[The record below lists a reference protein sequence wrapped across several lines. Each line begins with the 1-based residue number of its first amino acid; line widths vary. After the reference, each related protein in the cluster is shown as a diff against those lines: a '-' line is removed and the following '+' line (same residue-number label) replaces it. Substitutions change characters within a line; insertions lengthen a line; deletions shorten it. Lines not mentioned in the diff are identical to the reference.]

1 MDSKSSAPAEA
12 LGALSLYFSWDGE
25 LQKFIVPHKSLIWWR
40 EVFKSRPVGDGKH
53 TEIEAEQ
60 QVLVYLKLENWDLF
74 AHSLRTACLLFL
86 FGLIVSGACF
96 SNEQNST
103 VDLLK

>member
-12 LGALSLYFSWDGE
+12 LGALSLYFSWDSE
-25 LQKFIVPHKSLIWWR
+25 LQKFNVPHKSLNWWR

-74 AHSLRTACLLFL
+74 AHSLSLEQL
-86 FGLIVSGACF
+86 VYCF
-96 SNEQNST
+96 F
-103 VDLLK
+103 